1 MGSSIPTSTIT
12 RPAKDASLVRGG
24 GPSPEERS
32 LAPKAEESRR
42 LALRHTA
49 SRLTRSVRTASKAIR
64 GNCRR
69 ARRDA
74 ARNEAARKRN
84 GHTCGAQDE
93 LRQMN
98 GESDQK

>member
-1 MGSSIPTSTIT
+1 MTTTTTQDPDGPSPKE
-12 RPAKDASLVRGG
+12 RNAVPAHDPG
-24 GPSPEERS
+24 GPSQEERS
-32 LAPKAEESRR
+32 LAPKAEES
-42 LALRHTA
+42 RHTA

-69 ARRDA
+69 ARKDV

-84 GHTCGAQDE
+84 GHTRGAKDE

-98 GESDQK
+98 GESGD